1 MELEIITEAPGW
13 LIVFC
18 IAAGVLA
25 SWVLYRRDT
34 NLTSLATWVKLIM
47 TGLRFL
53 TVTILCFLLLSP
65 LFKSITREV
74 QKPIVA
80 VIIDDSKSLI
90 QSNDSLSF
98 GKDVSDRLALM
109 KSKIGEDVD
118 LRVFSSS
125 DKFEEG
131 FDGLFNGLESDISSP
146 VDELKSRFSGL
157 NLSAAVLLTD
167 GLYNKG
173 ADPSYAYSS
182 LAVPIFTLG
191 AGDTTVRKDAFIQ
204 GVRFNE
210 SVYLGNS
217 FPIEVTLNAREL
229 QGNTAKLKLVSKG
242 SVLAEK
248 QIEVSSTRFSNVSSF
263 ILEAKEKGLIRYE
276 IILEP
281 MNGESNVSN
290 NNRTIFV
297 NVTSERSKIL
307 LVHSSPHPD
316 IAAIKSVLEV
326 NPNYEITE
334 FNQSS
339 WNGPDP
345 GAKLAILHQIPGKNG
360 GGKAIVESLNKSGIP
375 ILFIL
380 GSQSSVADL
389 NALSLPLRIDDS
401 NGSTTDALP
410 LYSGSFS
417 LFNIDESAIGKVIGF
432 PPLSIPFGNYS
443 MKTDG
448 YSLFNQA
455 IGNTKTTMPLVVFFP
470 GENPK
475 MGFIAG
481 EGLWKW
487 KLSEFQS
494 NQNNDAFNM
503 VISKTIQ
510 YMVSVENKN
519 PFRLSFKSSFNE
531 NEQVLFDAGV
541 FNDAG
546 ETIKDADVS
555 IVFSGENGNEFK
567 FTFSNNNGVYT
578 LNAGFLPPGIY
589 AFRAS
594 AKIGNKSL
602 SSTGRIVVTALQSE
616 LTDLVAD
623 HNLLRSLSNKTG
635 GIFFNFNN
643 SSELENSILN
653 QKNVKSVIYSRKSL
667 SEAISLKWIFF
678 LLASFLTAE
687 WFLRKR
693 SGGY

>member
-18 IAAGVLA
+18 VAAGAIA

-34 NLTSLATWVKLIM
+34 TF
-47 TGLRFL
+47 TGEAKWIRLLMACFRFC
-53 TVTILCFLLLSP
+53 TVTILCLLLLSP
-65 LFKSITREV
+65 LFKSVTREV

-80 VIIDDSKSLI
+80 VIIDDSKSMA
-90 QSNDSLSF
+90 QSEDSATF
-98 GKDVSDRLALM
+98 GKGISERLELL

-118 LRVFSSS
+118 VRVFSSS
-125 DKFEEG
+125 DKFKEG
-131 FDGLFNGLESDISSP
+131 FEGVLSGLETDLSSP

-182 LAVPIFTLG
+182 LAVPVFTIG
-191 AGDTTVRKDAFIQ
+191 TGDTTVRKDAFIQ

-229 QGNTAKLKLVSKG
+229 EGTIAKLKLVSKG
-242 SVLAEK
+242 TVLAEK
-248 QIEVSSTRFSNVSSF
+248 QIEVSSSRFSNVSSF

-281 MNGESNVSN
+281 LSGESNVSN
-290 NNRTIFV
+290 NSRTIFV
-297 NVTSERSKIL
+297 NVTSDRSKII
-307 LVHSSPHPD
+307 LVHASPHPD
-316 IAAIKSVLEV
+316 IAAIKSVLES
-326 NPNYEITE
+326 NPNYEIIE
-334 FNQSS
+334 VPQST
-339 WNGPDP
+339 WNGPVSD
-345 GAKLAILHQIPGKNG
+345 AKLAVLHQIPGKNG
-360 GGKAIVESLNKSGIP
+360 GGKAIVESLNKAGIP

-380 GSQSSVADL
+380 GSQSSTADL

-417 LFNIDESAIGKVIGF
+417 LFNIDESILGKVNGF

-448 YSLFNQA
+448 YPLFNQT
-455 IGNTKTTMPLVVFFP
+455 IGNTKTSMPLVVFFP

-475 MGFIAG
+475 KGFIAG

-519 PFRLSFKSSFNE
+519 PFRLSYKSSYDE

-546 ETIKDADVS
+546 ETIQDADVS
-555 IVFSGENGNEFK
+555 IVLSGENDNEYK

-578 LNAGFLPPGIY
+578 LNSGFLPPGIY
-589 AFRAS
+589 SFRAT
-594 AKIGNKSL
+594 AKIGNKNL
-602 SSTGRIVVTALQSE
+602 LSTGRIVVTALQSE

-623 HNLLRSLSNKTG
+623 HSLLRSLSNKTG
-635 GIFFNFNN
+635 GLFFNFNN
-643 SSELENSILN
+643 STDLEKSILN
-653 QKNVKSVIYSRKSL
+653 QKNITCYLFS
-667 SEAISLKWIFF
+667 
-678 LLASFLTAE
+678 
-687 WFLRKR
+687 
-693 SGGY
+693 

>member
-1 MELEIITEAPGW
+1 MLHSVDSG
-13 LIVFC
+13 LFVK
-18 IAAGVLA
+18 GV
-25 SWVLYRRDT
+25 
-34 NLTSLATWVKLIM
+34 N
-47 TGLRFL
+47 
-53 TVTILCFLLLSP
+53 
-65 LFKSITREV
+65 
-74 QKPIVA
+74 
-80 VIIDDSKSLI
+80 
-90 QSNDSLSF
+90 
-98 GKDVSDRLALM
+98 DRLALM
-109 KSKIGEDVD
+109 QSKIGENID
-118 LRVFSSS
+118 LRIFSSS
-125 DKFEEG
+125 DKFKDG
-131 FDGLFNGLESDISSP
+131 FDGKFNGLETDISAP
-146 VDELKSRFSGL
+146 VEELKSRFSGL

-182 LAVPIFTLG
+182 LSVPIFTIG
-191 AGDTTVRKDAFIQ
+191 TGDTTVRKDAFIQ

-229 QGNTAKLKLVSKG
+229 QGNIAKLKLVSKG
-242 SVLAEK
+242 TVVAEK
-248 QIEVSSTRFSNVSSF
+248 QLEVSSSRYSNVSSF
-263 ILEAKEKGLIRYE
+263 ILEAKEKGLVRYE

-281 MNGESNVSN
+281 VGGESNISN
-290 NNRTIFV
+290 NTRTIFV

-316 IAAIKSVLEV
+316 VAAIKSVLES
-326 NPNYEITE
+326 NPNYEIIEVT
-334 FNQSS
+334 QQA
-339 WNGPDP
+339 WNGPLPD
-345 GAKLAILHQIPGKNG
+345 AKLAILHQIPGKNG
-360 GGKAIVESLNKSGIP
+360 GGKSIVESLNKSGIP

-380 GSQSSVADL
+380 GSQSSVTDL
-389 NALSLPLRIDDS
+389 NALSMPLRIDDS

-410 LYSGSFS
+410 SYAGSFS
-417 LFNIDESAIGKVIGF
+417 LFNIDESAVGKMNGF

-448 YSLFNQA
+448 YALFNQT
-455 IGNTKTTMPLVVFFP
+455 IGNTKTSMPLVVFFP

-475 MGFIAG
+475 KGFIAG

-494 NQNNDAFNM
+494 SQNNDAFNM
-503 VISKTIQ
+503 VISKSIQ

-519 PFRLSFKSSFNE
+519 PFRLSYKSSFDE

-546 ETIKDADVS
+546 ESIKDADVS
-555 IVFSGENGNEFK
+555 IVFTGESNNEYK

-594 AKIGNKSL
+594 AKTGSKSL
-602 SSTGRIVVTALQSE
+602 SVNGRIVVTALQSE
-616 LTDLVAD
+616 LTDLVAN
-623 HNLLRSLSNKTG
+623 HNMLRSLSNKTG
-635 GIFFNFNN
+635 GLFFNLNN

-653 QKNVKSVIYSRKSL
+653 QKNIKPVIYSRKSL

-678 LLASFLTAE
+678 LLACFLSAE
-687 WFLRKR
+687 WLLRKR

>member
-1 MELEIITEAPGW
+1 MELEIITEANGW

-18 IAAGVLA
+18 IAAGAGA
-25 SWVLYRRDT
+25 SWILYHRDT
-34 NLTSLATWVKLIM
+34 NFTGVARWIKLLM
-47 TGLRFL
+47 TGFRFC
-53 TVTILCFLLLSP
+53 TITILCILLLSP
-65 LFKSITREV
+65 LFKSVTREI

-80 VIIDDSKSLI
+80 VIIDDSKSMV
-90 QSNDSLSF
+90 QTVDSTTF
-98 GKDVSDRLALM
+98 GKTINDRLDLI
-109 KSKIGEDVD
+109 KTKLGEDID
-118 LRVFSSS
+118 LRVFSTS
-125 DKFEEG
+125 DKFKEG
-131 FDGLFNGLESDISSP
+131 FDGDFKGLETDISSP

-157 NLSAAVLLTD
+157 NLSAAVIITD

-182 LAVPIFTLG
+182 LSVPIFTVG
-191 AGDTTVRKDAFIQ
+191 IGDTTVKKDAFIQ
-204 GVRFNE
+204 GLRFNE

-229 QGNTAKLKLVSKG
+229 QGNTAKLKLVSKDV
-242 SVLAEK
+242 VLAEK
-248 QIEVSSTRFSNVSSF
+248 QIEVSSSRFSNVSSF

-281 MNGESNVSN
+281 MDGETNVSN
-290 NNRTIFV
+290 NSRILFV
-297 NVTSERSKIL
+297 NVTSDRSKVL

-316 IAAIKSVLEV
+316 IAAIKSVLES
-326 NPNYEITE
+326 NPNYEISE
-334 FNQSS
+334 LSQSA
-339 WNGPDP
+339 WNGPIPD
-345 GAKLAILHQIPGKNG
+345 AKLAILHQIPGKNG
-360 GGKAIVESLNKSGIP
+360 GGKTIVESLNKSGIP

-380 GSQSSVADL
+380 GSQSSVSDL
-389 NALSLPLRIDDS
+389 NALSLPLRIEDS

-417 LFNIDESAIGKVIGF
+417 LFNIDESLLSTMSGF

-448 YSLFNQA
+448 YSLFNQT
-455 IGNTKTTMPLVVFFP
+455 IGNTKTSMPLVVFFP

-475 MGFIAG
+475 KGFIVG

-487 KLSEFQS
+487 KLSEFQF
-494 NQNNDAFNM
+494 NQKNDAFNM
-503 VISKTIQ
+503 VISKCIQ
-510 YMVSVENKN
+510 YMVSIENKN
-519 PFRLSFKSSFNE
+519 PFRLSYKSSFDE

-555 IVFSGENGNEFK
+555 IVFSDENNNDFK

-589 AFRAS
+589 TFSSS
-594 AKIGNKSL
+594 AKTGSKNL
-602 SSTGRIVVTALQSE
+602 SYSGRIVVTALQSE

-623 HNLLRSLSNKTG
+623 HNILRSLSNKTG
-635 GIFFNFNN
+635 GLFFNLNK
-643 SSELENSILN
+643 STELENSILN
-653 QKNVKSVIYSRKSL
+653 QKNIKPIIYSRKSL
-667 SEAISLKWIFF
+667 SEAISLKWIFV
-678 LLASFLTAE
+678 LLTILLSAE
-687 WFLRKR
+687 WLLRKR